1 MNKLRADSI
10 QGLLATFCIL
20 ICYPK

>member
-10 QGLLATFCIL
+10 WGMLAAIQVR
-20 ICYPK
+20 IK